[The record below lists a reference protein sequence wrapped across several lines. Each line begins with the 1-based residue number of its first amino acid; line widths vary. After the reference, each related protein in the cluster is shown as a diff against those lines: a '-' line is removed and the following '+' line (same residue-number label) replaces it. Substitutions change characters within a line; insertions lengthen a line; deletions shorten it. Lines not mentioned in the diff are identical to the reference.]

1 MKILNSKF
9 TIIATIIL
17 VLVAMP
23 TFMQYTANYTT
34 QEQEI
39 DLSKND
45 VFQKEKNELL
55 AKYDAKNKNLI
66 ADAKSKIDVE
76 LNAYLRDGNAG
87 IDKLLAK
94 LSLFNELT
102 KLCYLQACDKIK
114 GTNKAD
120 VFIAE
125 YFNRYVGTV
134 IINAH
139 KTCDNILMQL
149 EDELK
154 RNNTELQIE
163 LGELA
168 KKHNG
173 KCPRIDLEKINAST
187 KNFIVQSKKLSLNFG
202 VTATSVALETIY
214 IKTTISAVKKLTAKV
229 VAKMGVSAAVAVA
242 DGPLP
247 IGDIIAVFGAGWLAW
262 DIYDLTYALP
272 KKIKGDLK
280 KNLKD
285 DHASLLNYTKIYFEV
300 LEENSKIEFKK
311 N

>member
-17 VLVAMP
+17 VLAALP
-23 TFMQYTANYTT
+23 TCLQYTANYTT
-34 QEQEI
+34 QEQEV
-39 DLSKND
+39 DLSKNEI
-45 VFQKEKNELL
+45 FQKEKNELIS
-55 AKYDAKNKNLI
+55 KYDAKNENLI
-66 ADAKSKIDVE
+66 TDAKYKIDIE
-76 LNAYLRDGNAG
+76 LNTYLRDGYAG
-87 IDKLLAK
+87 IDKLLSKISSFKK
-94 LSLFNELT
+94 LSEI
-102 KLCYLQACDKIK
+102 CYLQAYDIIK

-120 VFIAE
+120 LLIAK
-125 YFNRYVGTV
+125 YFNRYLGSV
-134 IINAH
+134 IIKAH
-139 KTCDNILMQL
+139 KNCDSVLMQL
-149 EDELK
+149 EDDLK

-187 KNFIVQSKKLSLNFG
+187 QNFIEQSKKLSLNFG
-202 VTATSVALETIY
+202 ASTLGVALEAIF
-214 IKTTISAVKKLTAKV
+214 IKSTVSAIKNLTAKV
-229 VAKMGVSAAVAVA
+229 VTKMGASVAIAAA

-272 KKIKGDLK
+272 KKIKGNLK
-280 KNLKD
+280 KNLED